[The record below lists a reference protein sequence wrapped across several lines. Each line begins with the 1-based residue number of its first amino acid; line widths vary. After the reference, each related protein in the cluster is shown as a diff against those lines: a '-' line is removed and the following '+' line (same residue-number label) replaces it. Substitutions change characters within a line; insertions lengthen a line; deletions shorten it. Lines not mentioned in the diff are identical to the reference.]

1 MNTMSLLRTAIA
13 TVLFATAS
21 LASAQAQQARESI
34 SPREGFWVVESQP
47 KSRECTVR
55 FYTNDQKL
63 IYEETINQKLN
74 IARKQT
80 KRQLNIALE
89 QAMFV
94 WNATHQVP
102 TDRQWV
108 SIRFEKR

>member
-1 MNTMSLLRTAIA
+1 MNTITSFCTAIA
-13 TVLFATAS
+13 TVLVATAS
-21 LASAQAQQARESI
+21 LATAQSQQVRESMV
-34 SPREGFWVVESQP
+34 PREGFWVVESQP

-55 FYTNDQKL
+55 FYTNDQEL
-63 IYEETINQKLN
+63 IYEETLNQKLN
-74 IARKQT
+74 IARQQT
-80 KRQLNIALE
+80 KRRLNIALE

-108 SIRFEKR
+108 SIRFEKK